1 MTRNLLG
8 YSVLGA
14 VAGLSLLCDAAVWA
28 TTAAAP
34 ELKQVGATAVVYNGP
49 QVDVALSYRFAKLN
63 PTGRWLLLDTAMTAA
78 ANTIEVPR
86 TAIAVRTPDGT
97 VVPLATQQEFGNDY
111 PQLASMIARANT
123 SREPLNYLIPQ
134 RYRRIGYF
142 AERGHGL
149 AFPSVWLDQRH
160 NAYGRLFF
168 KLPDGIQK
176 GNYELLINLPQSQV
190 AIPFAI

>member
-1 MTRNLLG
+1 MARNLLG

-28 TTAAAP
+28 RTAGAP
-34 ELKQVGATAVVYNGP
+34 ELRQVGATAIVYKGP

-78 ANTIEVPR
+78 AETIEVPR
-86 TAIAVRTPDGT
+86 TAIALRTPDGA
-97 VVPLATQQEFGNDY
+97 VVPLATQQEFGKDY
-111 PQLASMIARANT
+111 PQLAAMIARANV
-123 SREPLNYLIPQ
+123 SREPLNYLIPH

-149 AFPSVWLDQRH
+149 AWPSVWLDQRH
-160 NAYGRLFF
+160 NAFGRLFF
-168 KLPDGIQK
+168 QLPDGIQK
-176 GNYELLINLPQSQV
+176 GNYELLIKLPKSQV
-190 AIPFAI
+190 AIPFTI